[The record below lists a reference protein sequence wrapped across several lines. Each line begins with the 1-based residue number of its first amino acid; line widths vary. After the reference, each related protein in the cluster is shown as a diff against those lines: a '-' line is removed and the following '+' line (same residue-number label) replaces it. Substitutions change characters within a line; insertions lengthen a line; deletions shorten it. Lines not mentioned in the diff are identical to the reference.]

1 MANEAQNIKQTKGI
15 SPIKQSGAPV
25 LMPARRLTPF
35 EEMDQLLEN
44 FFPRSWGHPLRREWP
59 TFNEAGAGVRAPRI
73 DVINRDE
80 DIIVRAEVP
89 GVNKDDL
96 DISLTE
102 NTITIQGSSDRQEKE
117 EKGNYY
123 RCEISRGTFS
133 RSVVLPSDVDEEKA
147 KAVFKDGMLEVT
159 LPKVEKSKRR
169 SIQIE

>member
-1 MANEAQNIKQTKGI
+1 MANEAQNINQNKNI
-15 SPIKQSGAPV
+15 SPIKQSGPQV
-25 LMPARRLTPF
+25 LMPARRITPF
-35 EEMDQLLEN
+35 EEMDQLLES
-44 FFPRSWGHPLRREWP
+44 FFPRSWVHPLRREWP
-59 TFNEAGAGVRAPRI
+59 SFNDVGSAVRAPRI
-73 DVINRDE
+73 DILNRDE
-80 DIIVRAEVP
+80 DILVRAEVP

-102 NTITIQGSSDRQEKE
+102 NTITIQGSTDRQEKE

-133 RSVVLPSDVDEEKA
+133 RSVVLPSDVDEEKV

>member
-1 MANEAQNIKQTKGI
+1 M
-15 SPIKQSGAPV
+15 
-25 LMPARRLTPF
+25 
-35 EEMDQLLEN
+35 
-44 FFPRSWGHPLRREWP
+44 
-59 TFNEAGAGVRAPRI
+59 
-73 DVINRDE
+73 
-80 DIIVRAEVP
+80 P

>member
-1 MANEAQNIKQTKGI
+1 MANEAQNIKQTKDI
-15 SPIKQSGAPV
+15 SPVKQSGAQV
-25 LMPARRLTPF
+25 LMPARRFTPF
-35 EEMDQLLEN
+35 EEMDQLLES
-44 FFPRSWGHPLRREWP
+44 FFPRSWVHPLRREWP
-59 TFNEAGAGVRAPRI
+59 NFNEARSAVRAPRI

-80 DIIVRAEVP
+80 DILVRAEVP

-133 RSVVLPSDVDEEKA
+133 RSVVLPSDVDEEKV